1 MLKNKKFTH
10 LTKNMKRSFLFFS
23 SHRRIFIASFL
34 IISTF
39 LLTRGATPYYSEL
52 SYVEYS
58 SKGENSG
65 SLVPAS
71 CDMRNFPSNDWD
83 GYYNFNDGFSLGY
96 EYPIGSGVY
105 YHSASHFNG
114 DCTTGCP
121 SGTGSYD
128 PYYDPTHS
136 ACPINNSTCSTV
148 TVPATMTAGGTYT
161 ATISFYN
168 NGGTTWDTTNYKMGS
183 QGPQDNTVWGTNR
196 LGLASNVAPGGYAT
210 LSASGLPAPATPG
223 TYTWAWKMLKEGVEW
238 FGTTCSV
245 TVQVVSPPIVNIKFQ

>member
-1 MLKNKKFTH
+1 MKHRKIFSKIIKQGFYRKIFSVFFLTLIFFISVDALVGNKYIPDAEIHFTE
-10 LTKNMKRSFLFFS
+10 TSQNPK
-23 SHRRIFIASFL
+23 I
-34 IISTF
+34 
-39 LLTRGATPYYSEL
+39 
-52 SYVEYS
+52 
-58 SKGENSG
+58 SG
-65 SLVPAS
+65 SIMPAS
-71 CDMRNFPSNDWD
+71 CESYPTW
-83 GYYNFNDGFSLGY
+83 GTPHFS
-96 EYPIGSGVY
+96 
-105 YHSASHFNG
+105 G
-114 DCTTGCP
+114 DTAGHCSCP
-121 SGTGSYD
+121 SDGRLVSVGAPEYTGIGIASTCVRD
-128 PYYDPTHS
+128 CPTSNSVIPYS
-136 ACPINNSTCSTV
+136 QSCPINNSTCSTV

-223 TYTWAWKMLKEGVEW
+223 TYTWAWEMLKEGVEW